1 MLPQTDD
8 EAEIADHAFIHM
20 WTNGDEMVELD
31 VAACLRA
38 PGAAEVCRVGATVE
52 TKIDGR
58 ATGSESVIVLE

>member
-31 VAACLRA
+31 VAAKLVCHPPLA
-38 PGAAEVCRVGATVE
+38 PFLNVR
-52 TKIDGR
+52 
-58 ATGSESVIVLE
+58 